1 MSPRQEF
8 MRWYAY
14 QLTTFDCDPA
24 IYVMR
29 YLIARYELN
38 MEQRYWLCWL
48 YANTYQ
54 LPTAWVMFNEFPDYE
69 NVCAKR
75 IDHWCKDNVKRLPYQ
90 KDQKW
95 LRGKLGETFASYKEN
110 LGDSDQL
117 GWFLKHRIFGPSGGF
132 ETLWKH
138 INSKF
143 HRFGRYTT
151 WFYLQA
157 LSEVCELDLTPTS
170 LFLGDPSSKMPRTG
184 LVRALLH
191 ELQDLPP
198 CSNDA
203 ENCKVLDQMAI
214 DLCFDVREA
223 ILPDEA
229 SDYAEWPLPVKADLF
244 SLETSL
250 CSWAKIERGGPKGRY
265 LGYYLDRFAEDIT
278 ATSDQGWDGINWDAL
293 WEARDEI
300 LLPELNHKKVRLD
313 EMECYPLLGTFCSD
327 EQLLQRLA
335 QYVNL
340 P

>member
-75 IDHWCKDNVKRLPYQ
+75 IDQWCKDNVKRLPYQ

-110 LGDSDQL
+110 LGRLPQQEWFAQFL
-117 GWFLKHRIFGPSGGF
+117 GNSSAMNFD
-132 ETLWKH
+132 TLWFKV
-138 INSKF
+138 NKSF

-157 LSEVCELDLTPTS
+157 LSEVCELNLWPTK
-170 LFLGDPSSKMPRTG
+170 LFLNDPSSKMPREG
-184 LVRALLH
+184 LMR
-191 ELQDLPP
+191 LQPDTIM
-198 CSNDA
+198 
-203 ENCKVLDQMAI
+203 LDVFAQQ
-214 DLCFDVREA
+214 LCVDVREA

-229 SDYAEWPLPVKADLF
+229 SSYAAWPLPVKADLF